1 MQLQSNPKGESRILK
16 GKIMSNE
23 HVDLVIVDD
32 DPIIGKVLMRMLE
45 GFDLN
50 IHFYEDSTEALGR
63 IVEDRPRLVVLD
75 YNMPG
80 LDGHQ
85 LIVKFSERLIFQTTS
100 VMLFTAEKLS
110 DMDKIKLMTLGFEKI
125 IAKPIEKEDFIS
137 IIQEN
142 LGQLT
147 LKSA

>member
-1 MQLQSNPKGESRILK
+1 
-16 GKIMSNE
+16 MSKQ

-50 IHFYEDSTEALGR
+50 IHFYEDSTEALSR

-110 DMDKIKLMTLGFEKI
+110 EMDKIKLMTLGFEKI
-125 IAKPIEKEDFIS
+125 IAKPIEKEDFID

-142 LGQLT
+142 LGKLS